1 MLIIGLLFGLRDMKC
16 CMYLGEGGFFL
27 YKYFRYWDIIMIIL
41 FLVCLL
47 VDEIYGFGKGLKIII
62 IKKRK
67 KINEKW
73 KNYNFKKVLFN

>member
-47 VDEIYGFGKGLKIII
+47 IDEIYGFGKGLKIII
-62 IKKRK
+62 IKKGK
-67 KINEKW
+67 KLMKSEKIIIL
-73 KNYNFKKVLFN
+73 KKVLFN